1 MARIEY
7 FKEHIH
13 REDDND
19 SQFVSIREEKVEL
32 GLEKSASKNKEKE
45 GKSRM
50 KTITEL
56 VIDKEL
62 NRLEDFEEGLE
73 VIEESQLHE
82 VKEEEVHPN
91 IFNRLFPNL
100 ELTNFGDNPQ
110 NGVLV

>member
-7 FKEHIH
+7 FKDHIH
-13 REDDND
+13 REDEND
-19 SQFVSIREEKVEL
+19 SHFVSIREEKVGL
-32 GLEKSASKNKEKE
+32 GMGLSSVKNKEKE

-62 NRLEDFEEGLE
+62 NRIEDFEGLE

-91 IFNRLFPNL
+91 IFNRLFP
-100 ELTNFGDNPQ
+100 DM
-110 NGVLV
+110 